1 VIAGF
6 ADKFERISN
15 VLNNLLFANN
25 EKGSAIVVALM
36 VLMVLT
42 IVGISST
49 NTTIVELQ
57 TVRNEG
63 IYKQNLYLA
72 EAAAQEAIQR
82 LYNQAQTDPA
92 ELKNK
97 TPVWLNDDTVDFANA
112 NNWDSDA
119 TGGDDNSLVAALDPD
134 TVLTIVDRGI
144 SPGASLD
151 ISGATN
157 THDFAV
163 YGLSNHNSG
172 MVLIQ
177 IGYRY
182 RF

>member
-1 VIAGF
+1 MLN
-6 ADKFERISN
+6 K
-15 VLNNLLFANN
+15 VLFFNN
-25 EKGSAIVVALM
+25 EKGSAIIIALM
-36 VLMVLT
+36 ILLVLT
-42 IVGISST
+42 IIGISST

-72 EAAAQEAIQR
+72 EGSAQEAIQR
-82 LYNQAQTDPA
+82 LYNQAKSDPS

-97 TPVWLNDDTVDFANA
+97 TPVWLNGEAVDMANV
-112 NNWDSDA
+112 NNWDSDGA
-119 TGGDDNSLVAALDPD
+119 NGDDNSLVASIDPD
-134 TVLTIVDRGI
+134 TVFTIVDRGI
-144 SPGASLD
+144 SSGGSLD
-151 ISGATN
+151 ISGTTS

-163 YGLSNHNSG
+163 YGLSNHNNG
-172 MVLIQ
+172 RVFIQ

>member
-1 VIAGF
+1 M
-6 ADKFERISN
+6 
-15 VLNNLLFANN
+15 LNNFLIVNN
-25 EKGSAIVVALM
+25 EKGSAIVIALM
-36 VLMVLT
+36 ILVVLT
-42 IVGISST
+42 IIGISST

-82 LYNQAQTDPA
+82 LCNQAQSDPFV
-92 ELKNK
+92 LKKK
-97 TPVWLNDDTVDFANA
+97 TPVWLNGEAVDMANV
-112 NNWDSDA
+112 NNWDSDGA
-119 TGGDDNSLVAALDPD
+119 DGNDNSLKANINAD
-134 TVLTIVDRGI
+134 TVLTIVDRGM

-151 ISGATN
+151 ISGTTN

-163 YGLSNHNSG
+163 YGLSNHNNG
-172 MVLIQ
+172 MVFIQ